1 MIAAGHPKID
11 PFFVCFTDSS
21 FHDCDDA
28 RSTGGY
34 LTLLQGGI
42 VDMNSFVPDPIAMS
56 TCEAESNAQ
65 CIAIMASRHI
75 NKMVMEILTGHPD
88 TPFTLPLFTDNKSS
102 INLAES
108 DKRTKASRHI
118 ERRFQY
124 VRHAVI
130 RGLTALYFV
139 AARQGTSKLIFSH
152 RVPSRIDSKPRSP
165 AGALTGQAGV
175 SEGIN

>member
-1 MIAAGHPKID
+1 
-11 PFFVCFTDSS
+11 
-21 FHDCDDA
+21 
-28 RSTGGY
+28 
-34 LTLLQGGI
+34 
-42 VDMNSFVPDPIAMS
+42 MNSFVPDPIAMS

-139 AARQGTSKLIFSH
+139 ADITHQLADIVTKSLSAHESSSKLEIIEADL
-152 RVPSRIDSKPRSP
+152 PNEPRS
-165 AGALTGQAGV
+165 ATE
-175 SEGIN
+175 EGC